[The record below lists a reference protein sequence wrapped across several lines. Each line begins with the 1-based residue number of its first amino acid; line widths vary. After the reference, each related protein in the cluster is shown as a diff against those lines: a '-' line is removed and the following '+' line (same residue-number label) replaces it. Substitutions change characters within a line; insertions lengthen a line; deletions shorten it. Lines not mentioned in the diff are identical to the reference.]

1 MVPDPPPT
9 TSKTPPAAAPPGA
22 PADAASADAAAS
34 PAPHIDL
41 GSGLQPLAFAPG
53 RYAVVIQRTLQG
65 GHAAQRLRQ
74 DSTASL
80 VVELAADGSASACRG
95 WRYNAF
101 NDGPSVHTQERFR
114 EQQGFRGTYRVSD
127 GIAEVELHADD
138 ATCPA
143 VHEHGAT
150 TPRRAAS
157 VTLRCVLAMPHDHP
171 SLRTTA
177 LLCQWLPSDPPAIE
191 ADAYRVE
198 GVVPEPW
205 LVLGSGA
212 GLRIKVTG
220 KPPGART
227 GNATRVDVQ
236 IAAAPLAIDAWT
248 QPF

>member
-1 MVPDPPPT
+1 MVSDPPPT
-9 TSKTPPAAAPPGA
+9 ASKTPPAAAPV
-22 PADAASADAAAS
+22 AAADAAAS
-34 PAPHIDL
+34 PAPHIEL

-114 EQQGFRGTYRVSD
+114 EQQGFRGTYAVTD
-127 GIAEVELHADD
+127 GIAEIELHAED
-138 ATCPA
+138 TVCPA
-143 VHEHGAT
+143 VREYGAT
-150 TPRRAAS
+150 TPRRAVS
-157 VTLRCVLAMPHDHP
+157 VKLRCVLAMPQGHA
-171 SLRTTA
+171 SLRTVA

-212 GLRIKVTG
+212 GLRIKLTG

-227 GNATRVDVQ
+227 GDATRVDVQ
-236 IAAAPLAIDAWT
+236 IAAAPLALDAWT
-248 QPF
+248 QAF